1 MPSVRVKNE
10 LNDGIYFLTFTVKR
24 WYYLFDR
31 HQRWEILLDSL
42 IYCQKNKDIKIY
54 SWVFMLNHIHLII
67 NSNDVS
73 GFIRDFKKFT
83 SKRLKENIAD
93 TEPTILK
100 LFLENGKYEFWK
112 KTNMPEKIESE
123 KFFTQK
129 KRYIENNPIR
139 KQYVQKSEDWV
150 YSSANPE
157 KLISIDNI

>member
-1 MPSVRVKNE
+1 
-10 LNDGIYFLTFTVKR
+10 
-24 WYYLFDR
+24 
-31 HQRWEILLDSL
+31 
-42 IYCQKNKDIKIY
+42 
-54 SWVFMLNHIHLII
+54 MLNHIHLII